1 MGGVL
6 RYSMKILTL
15 RWRFGLALALGM
27 VALALLA
34 GVEVISVNRQE
45 WLGMDPRSAANNAA
59 FNFGIFFP
67 TLLFS
72 SLLALLSLAVFWLGF
87 RRLRRQE
94 AIASLIERMAL
105 MPAALVLIADMMFL
119 IQVAKLNTHP

>member
-27 VALALLA
+27 VALALLVGA
-34 GVEVISVNRQE
+34 EIISLNRQE

-59 FNFGIFFP
+59 FNLGVFFP
-67 TLLFS
+67 TLFLS
-72 SLLALLSLAVFWLGF
+72 SLLALLSLVLYWIGL
-87 RRLRRQE
+87 RRLRRQ
-94 AIASLIERMAL
+94 AVVTSLIERVAL

-119 IQVAKLNTHP
+119 IQVARLSAHP